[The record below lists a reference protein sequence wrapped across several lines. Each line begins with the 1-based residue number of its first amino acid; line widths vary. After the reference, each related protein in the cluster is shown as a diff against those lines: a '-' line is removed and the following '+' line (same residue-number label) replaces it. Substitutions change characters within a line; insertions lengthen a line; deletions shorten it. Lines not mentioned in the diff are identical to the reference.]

1 MTGTG
6 QRDPRESGAVTHIHK
21 SGRARGTVR
30 VAPAVLIQ
38 LIELTVQGIKGIGE
52 LRSLR
57 LHKPAT
63 AETGAR
69 TFNSGRIA
77 VTVNGD
83 QIDAAIAI
91 AIHRGANVSELSNEI
106 KRQIGFAAGNMLGM
120 TVRTV
125 DIYIDE
131 IMPVPTGS

>member
-6 QRDPRESGAVTHIHK
+6 QREPRETGAVTHIHK
-21 SGRARGTVR
+21 RGRPRGTVR

-38 LIELTVQGIKGIGE
+38 LIELTVRGVKGIGE
-52 LRSLR
+52 LRPLR
-57 LHKPAT
+57 HHKPDAP
-63 AETGAR
+63 ESGAR
-69 TFNSGRIA
+69 TFTSGGIA
-77 VTVNGD
+77 VTVQGD

-91 AIHRGANVSELSNEI
+91 AIHRGTNVSELSNEI

-131 IMPVPTGS
+131 IMPVPSGS

>member
-1 MTGTG
+1 MNGPG
-6 QRDPRESGAVTHIHK
+6 QRESGEPGAVTHIHK
-21 SGRARGTVR
+21 RGRSRGAVR

-38 LIELTVQGIKGIGE
+38 LIELTVQGINGIGE

-57 LHKPAT
+57 HHKPAPP
-63 AETGAR
+63 ESGSR
-69 TFNSGRIA
+69 TFSSGGIA
-77 VTVNGD
+77 VTVSGD

-91 AIHRGANVSELSNEI
+91 AIHRGANVSELTNEI